1 LFTDSTLLHRLAPGQ
16 AVISLPG
23 LSDALP
29 LGGGCCAMAADDAV
43 LNELISWPGIA
54 SASVDS
60 VAETATVTLDP
71 TIPDQ
76 LEYVADALRDL
87 GFTKVE
93 ITRPA

>member
-1 LFTDSTLLHRLAPGQ
+1 MFTDSILLHGPARGQ

-43 LNELISWPGIA
+43 LSELISWPGIT
-54 SASVDS
+54 SASVDL
-60 VAETATVTLDP
+60 VAETATVTLNP
-71 TIPDQ
+71 AIPDQ

-87 GFTKVE
+87 GFTKVN
-93 ITRPA
+93 ITRAA